1 MHMIINNQIKNPIWK
16 KMICHCSHDGNPE
29 HNHPFVACNHCKAE
43 ICEKSI
49 PTESFFVNE
58 PVLDKDGK
66 LTGKTKQ
73 REITEIKLVNC
84 ESTQMC
90 LGWEF

>member
-1 MHMIINNQIKNPIWK
+1 MIIHNQIKNPLWK

-49 PTESFFVNE
+49 PTE
-58 PVLDKDGK
+58 
-66 LTGKTKQ
+66 
-73 REITEIKLVNC
+73 
-84 ESTQMC
+84 
-90 LGWEF
+90 